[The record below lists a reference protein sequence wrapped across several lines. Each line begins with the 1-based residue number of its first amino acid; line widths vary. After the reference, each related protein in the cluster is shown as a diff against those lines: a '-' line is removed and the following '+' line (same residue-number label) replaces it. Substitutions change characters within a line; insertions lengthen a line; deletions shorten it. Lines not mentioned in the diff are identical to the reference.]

1 MRTRHSGLVGVV
13 WRMEARARSVL
24 RRLESRDVV
33 PLRPLFRLARQREF
47 WRFVRFV
54 LTGGVNFAFSYTVFL
69 LAHLLGATPTLA
81 VVIQWVLGVLF
92 NFVTTSRIVFGT
104 GDLRLLTRFVAVYV
118 VQLGLNIV
126 GLRALLA
133 LGLSAPV
140 GQALI
145 ITLLAVVTFFAL
157 RRFVFATHLSE
168 AAAD

>member
-1 MRTRHSGLVGVV
+1 MKSRQSGLLSGV
-13 WRMEARARSVL
+13 WRTEARARTLL
-24 RRLESRDVV
+24 RQLESRNVA
-33 PLRPLFRLARQREF
+33 PLRPLFRVARQREF

-69 LAHLLGATPTLA
+69 VAHLLGATPTLA

-104 GDLRLLTRFVAVYV
+104 GDLRLLARFVGVYV

-133 LGLSAPV
+133 AGLSAPI

-145 ITLLAVVTFFAL
+145 ITALAVVTFFAL
-157 RRFVFATHLSE
+157 RRFVFAAHLGRPAE
-168 AAAD
+168 D